1 MSFKKS
7 CSNVQKN
14 KNIIWASNLTKY
26 QDSDTIRGNNPLEPI
41 FTCRR
46 SKILLRIEVIG
57 RYKFLG
63 IEIKS
68 KSERS
73 YEIGK
78 ELKGL
83 WQKKLNFPHISDT
96 NI

>member
-14 KNIIWASNLTKY
+14 KNTWASSLTRY
-26 QDSDTIRGNNPLEPI
+26 QDSVKIRGNNPLEQ
-41 FTCRR
+41 FA
-46 SKILLRIEVIG
+46 EVIG
-57 RYKFLG
+57 CYKFLG
-63 IEIKS
+63 IEMKS

-73 YEIGK
+73 YKIEK

-83 WQKKLNFPHISDT
+83 WQKKLNFLHISDT